1 MDRCGKLDRVLGLRS
16 RQVLAIIFGILE
28 MLFFGGI
35 IFGFNVLTPVLQK
48 EGVFAYLCG
57 QSVNF
62 TSGCTEQT
70 TMYGYAFI
78 TYMVAQM
85 VMLFIVGFLVDRVGL
100 RIVKLGASML
110 FSIGAVLFAV
120 TGATNSWL
128 IFPAGSFIC
137 VGGMAGLICNFSF
150 SKLFTKTSVFVLA
163 LITGSYDAA
172 SSVFAVFAIAYD
184 AGFSYKLTFF
194 LLAGVGLAM
203 NTFSS
208 LFIATYRLS
217 DMSTLL
223 YERSALPSGS
233 NESGPQVFGDDDEEN
248 KSDSPSKLTEQEE
261 QISDIIRSYYPTVL
275 ASLRSLPFL
284 LITCF
289 FSFAMVRFTFFLT
302 QFGVLTEAQ
311 FPTQPATRQRLAQV
325 LSFSL
330 AGGIFAG
337 MACGFTIDYLRSRL
351 RPFLTKCLAL
361 GVNGTLFWLR
371 LCPHA
376 VPMLVVTTAATLLS
390 AFVFL
395 PYEQVFYVNYFVLVV
410 MRGFLFS
417 TISSFIMTAFPIEQ
431 FGTLYGISGSLAGA
445 FSCIQYAQLS
455 LPVTTANVISCFFI
469 PLMGAVPLTVL
480 IKGIRSWKKTSMDC
494 LESKIT
500 NKSS

>member
-1 MDRCGKLDRVLGLRS
+1 EKLDRVLGLRL
-16 RQVLAIIFGILE
+16 RQVLAIVFGTVE

-35 IFGFNVLTPVLQK
+35 IFGFNVLTPVFQK
-48 EGVFAYLCG
+48 EGVFSYLCG
-57 QSVNF
+57 KSNNETV
-62 TSGCTEQT
+62 GCSEQT

-78 TYMVAQM
+78 TFMVAQM

-100 RIVKLGASML
+100 RIVKLSASVL

-120 TGATNSWL
+120 VGPTNSWI
-128 IFPAGSFIC
+128 IFPGGSFIC

-172 SSVFAVFAIAYD
+172 SSVFAVVAIAYD
-184 AGFSYKLTFF
+184 AGFSLKLTFF

-208 LFIATYRLS
+208 LFIATHRLS

-223 YERSALPSGS
+223 SKRSTFLSEVNDSGLQ
-233 NESGPQVFGDDDEEN
+233 EFGEGDEEN
-248 KSDSPSKLTEQEE
+248 ESNSPAKLSAQEE
-261 QISDIIRSYYPTVL
+261 QMSHIIRGYYPKIL
-275 ASLRSLPFL
+275 ASLRSLPFI

-311 FPTQPATRQRLAQV
+311 FPTQPATRQRLARI

-337 MACGFTIDYLRSRL
+337 MACGSTIDYLRLRL
-351 RPFLTKCLAL
+351 RPYLTKCVAL
-361 GVNGTLFWLR
+361 SANNALLWLR
-371 LCPHA
+371 ICPHA

-395 PYEQVFYVNYFVLVV
+395 PYEQVFYVNFFILVV

-455 LPVTTANVISCFFI
+455 LPVTTANVISCFFV

-480 IKGIRSWKKTSMDC
+480 VKGIKSWKM
-494 LESKIT
+494 LQQ
-500 NKSS
+500 NA